1 MGNVPH
7 FIQSAATSII
17 GETALAPESIDL
29 VVAEQQGPQI
39 GSEPARATNFH
50 RILGIE
56 FFDGSARAAVAL
68 MRNGGLLVI
77 PAAPALKDLNRN
89 HGYREALLNADLAI
103 TDSAF
108 MVLIWNGLQS
118 KSIKRLSGLEYLRT
132 LLLDPD
138 VRRPGNTLWIMA
150 NAVSAKRN
158 LDWLQGQ
165 GITVPE
171 DNIYIAPMYDN
182 GPISDP
188 ALLERLD
195 RLRPQHVIMTIGGGL
210 RSAWASTSN
219 ATSPAVPRSTASV
232 QPLPS
237 SAATR
242 YTSPSGR
249 TSITSAGFFAPCP
262 NRSATYPA
270 TGMPANS
277 SPSCSATA
285 TVSPTSSRSCFRC
298 VAAVVAVVLQLP
310 KSSSYSLSSPTRSA
324 DAFACR

>member
-29 VVAEQQGPQI
+29 AIAEQGPQI
-39 GSEPARATNFH
+39 GIEPARATNFH

-68 MRNGGLLVI
+68 MRSGGLLVI

-118 KSIKRLSGLEYLRT
+118 KSVKRLSGLEYLRA

-150 NAVSAKRN
+150 SPISAKRN
-158 LDWLQGQ
+158 LDWLQEQ
-165 GITVPE
+165 GIAVPE
-171 DNIYIAPMYDN
+171 DNIYIAPMYDC

-188 ALLERLD
+188 ALLDRLD
-195 RLRPQHVIMTIGGGL
+195 RLRPQHVIMTIGGGTQERLGLYLKRNLACRPAIHCIGAAIAFLSGDQVHIPVWADRYYLGWLL
-210 RSAWASTSN
+210 RSLSE
-219 ATSPAVPRSTASV
+219 PKRYVPRYWDARKLLALMLRHRSR
-232 QPLPS
+232 LPE
-237 SAATR
+237 
-242 YTSPSGR
+242 
-249 TSITSAGFFAPCP
+249 
-262 NRSATYPA
+262 
-270 TGMPANS
+270 
-277 SPSCSATA
+277 
-285 TVSPTSSRSCFRC
+285 
-298 VAAVVAVVLQLP
+298 L
-310 KSSSYSLSSPTRSA
+310 KS
-324 DAFACR
+324 